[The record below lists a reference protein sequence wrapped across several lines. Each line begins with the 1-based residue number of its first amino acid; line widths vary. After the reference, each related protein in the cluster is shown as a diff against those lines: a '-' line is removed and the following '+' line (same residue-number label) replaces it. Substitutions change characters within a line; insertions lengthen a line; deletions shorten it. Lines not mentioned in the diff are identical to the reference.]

1 MGIIP
6 LVFQPR
12 QNRDSLGLTGRE
24 RFTIRGLSGTLT
36 PTQEMEVEAVADD
49 GRRTNFKTTARLDN
63 NTDVEYLRHGGILP
77 MVLRNLMKDA

>member
-1 MGIIP
+1 MGIVP
-6 LVFQPR
+6 LVFHPG
-12 QNRDSLGLTGRE
+12 QNLESLGLTGRE
-24 RFTIRGLSGTLT
+24 RFTIKGLSGRLT
-36 PTQEMEVEAVADD
+36 PRQEMEVEAVAED